1 MRYWAVSFS
10 VKLAVIYSY
19 GVRAH
24 DPWVTVQCLKYVHYI
39 SCYLMTRV
47 VTVDVRDEEYAA
59 LKYLSVRYGK
69 SIQDV
74 IRDAIRDYVTKAA
87 LTLDTEPW
95 LQESLRELA
104 AALGRS
110 PIDTVTFLIQPYI
123 DVCNAA
129 RDAARD
135 VPIRI
140 SEVEQKVN
148 IGSQSHLALMPR
160 CPYCGSED
168 VTPIETWKFR
178 NYDVTHYKCNKC
190 GGKFNH
196 YRNTTTKGKPE
207 YTIRVSPKPTK
218 AQAQQP
224 QPVPQA
230 APQMMPQAPP
240 QPPQQ
245 PTQPSQPQQAPPP
258 QSTQHIV

>member
-1 MRYWAVSFS
+1 
-10 VKLAVIYSY
+10 
-19 GVRAH
+19 
-24 DPWVTVQCLKYVHYI
+24 
-39 SCYLMTRV
+39 MTRI
-47 VTVDVRDEEYAA
+47 VTVDVYDEEYTA

-74 IRDAIRDYVTKAA
+74 IRDAIRSYVTKAA

-95 LQESLRELA
+95 LQEPLRELA
-104 AALGRS
+104 AAFGRS
-110 PIDTVTFLIQPYI
+110 PIDTVTFLLQPYI
-123 DVCNAA
+123 DVYNAG

-135 VPIRI
+135 I
-140 SEVEQKVN
+140 EVEQKVN
-148 IGSQSHLALMPR
+148 IGSQPRPALMPR

-168 VTPIETWKFR
+168 VVPIKAWKFR
-178 NYDVTHYKCNKC
+178 NYDVTQYKCNKC

-196 YRNTTTKGKPE
+196 YRNTTNKGKPE

-224 QPVPQA
+224 QAAQPVPQA
-230 APQMMPQAPP
+230 APQMMPQAPL
-240 QPPQQ
+240 QSPQQ

>member
-1 MRYWAVSFS
+1 VY
-10 VKLAVIYSY
+10 
-19 GVRAH
+19 
-24 DPWVTVQCLKYVHYI
+24 
-39 SCYLMTRV
+39 
-47 VTVDVRDEEYAA
+47 
-59 LKYLSVRYGK
+59 
-69 SIQDV
+69 
-74 IRDAIRDYVTKAA
+74 
-87 LTLDTEPW
+87 
-95 LQESLRELA
+95 
-104 AALGRS
+104 
-110 PIDTVTFLIQPYI
+110 
-123 DVCNAA
+123 NAG

-135 VPIRI
+135 I
-140 SEVEQKVN
+140 EVEQKVN

-168 VTPIETWKFR
+168 VTPIKTWKFR
-178 NYDVTHYKCNKC
+178 NYDVTQYKCNKC

-196 YRNTTTKGKPE
+196 YRNTTNKGKPE

-224 QPVPQA
+224 QVAQPVPQA
-230 APQMMPQAPP
+230 APQMMSQAPP

>member
-1 MRYWAVSFS
+1 
-10 VKLAVIYSY
+10 
-19 GVRAH
+19 
-24 DPWVTVQCLKYVHYI
+24 
-39 SCYLMTRV
+39 MTRV
-47 VTVDVRDEEYAA
+47 VTVDVSDEEYAA

-74 IRDAIRDYVTKAA
+74 IRDAIRDYVTKAS
-87 LTLDTEPW
+87 LTLGTESW
-95 LQESLRELA
+95 LQESLWELA

-123 DVCNAA
+123 DVYNAGK
-129 RDAARD
+129 DAARD
-135 VPIRI
+135 VPTRI

-168 VTPIETWKFR
+168 VAPIKAWKFR
-178 NYDVTHYKCNKC
+178 NYDVTQYKCNKC

-196 YRNTTTKGKPE
+196 YRNTTNKGKPE

-218 AQAQQP
+218 AQQP
-224 QPVPQA
+224 QVAQPVPQA
-230 APQMMPQAPP
+230 APQMMPQSPP

-245 PTQPSQPQQAPPP
+245 PPQQPAQPQQAPPP
-258 QSTQHIV
+258 QFTQ

>member
-1 MRYWAVSFS
+1 
-10 VKLAVIYSY
+10 
-19 GVRAH
+19 
-24 DPWVTVQCLKYVHYI
+24 
-39 SCYLMTRV
+39 MTRV

-74 IRDAIRDYVTKAA
+74 IRDAIRSYVTKTA

-135 VPIRI
+135 M
-140 SEVEQKVN
+140 SEVGQKVN
-148 IGSQSHLALMPR
+148 IGSQSRLALMPR

-168 VTPIETWKFR
+168 VTPIKTWKFR
-178 NYDVTHYKCNKC
+178 NYNVTQYKCNKC

-196 YRNTTTKGKPE
+196 YVNTTGKGKPE
-207 YTIRVSPKPTK
+207 YVIRVSPKPIK

-224 QPVPQA
+224 QAAQPVPQA
-230 APQMMPQAPP
+230 APQ
-240 QPPQQ
+240 
-245 PTQPSQPQQAPPP
+245 SQPQ
-258 QSTQHIV
+258 

>member
-1 MRYWAVSFS
+1 
-10 VKLAVIYSY
+10 
-19 GVRAH
+19 
-24 DPWVTVQCLKYVHYI
+24 
-39 SCYLMTRV
+39 MTRV
-47 VTVDVRDEEYAA
+47 VTVDVRDEDYIA
-59 LKYLSVRYGK
+59 LVNLSMRFGK
-69 SIQDV
+69 NIQDV
-74 IRDAIRDYVTKAA
+74 IRDAIRDYVTKASV
-87 LTLDTEPW
+87 TLGTEPW

-123 DVCNAA
+123 DVYNAG

-135 VPIRI
+135 VPTRI
-140 SEVEQKVN
+140 SEVGQKVN

-168 VTPIETWKFR
+168 VAPITTWKFR
-178 NYDVTHYKCNKC
+178 NYDVTQYKCNKC

-196 YRNTTTKGKPE
+196 YRNTTNKGKPE

-224 QPVPQA
+224 QVAQPVPQA

-245 PTQPSQPQQAPPP
+245 PAQPQQAPP

>member
-1 MRYWAVSFS
+1 
-10 VKLAVIYSY
+10 
-19 GVRAH
+19 
-24 DPWVTVQCLKYVHYI
+24 
-39 SCYLMTRV
+39 MTRV

-74 IRDAIRDYVTKAA
+74 IRDAIRDYVTKAS
-87 LTLDTEPW
+87 LTLGTEPW
-95 LQESLRELA
+95 FQEPLWELA

-123 DVCNAA
+123 DVYNAG

-135 VPIRI
+135 I
-140 SEVEQKVN
+140 EVEQKVN

-168 VTPIETWKFR
+168 VTPIKTWKFR
-178 NYDVTHYKCNKC
+178 NYDVTQYKCNKC

-196 YRNTTTKGKPE
+196 YMNTTGKGKPE

-218 AQAQQP
+218 AQQP
-224 QPVPQA
+224 QAAQPVPQA
-230 APQMMPQAPP
+230 APQMMPQAPLQSP
-240 QPPQQ
+240 QQPPQQ
-245 PTQPSQPQQAPPP
+245 PAQPQQAPPP

>member
-1 MRYWAVSFS
+1 
-10 VKLAVIYSY
+10 
-19 GVRAH
+19 
-24 DPWVTVQCLKYVHYI
+24 
-39 SCYLMTRV
+39 MTRV

-74 IRDAIRDYVTKAA
+74 IRDAIRSYVTKA
-87 LTLDTEPW
+87 
-95 LQESLRELA
+95 
-104 AALGRS
+104 
-110 PIDTVTFLIQPYI
+110 DTVTFLIQPYI
-123 DVCNAA
+123 DVYNAG

-135 VPIRI
+135 I
-140 SEVEQKVN
+140 EVEQKVN
-148 IGSQSHLALMPR
+148 IGSRSHLALMPR

-168 VTPIETWKFR
+168 VVPIKAWKFR
-178 NYDVTHYKCNKC
+178 NYDVTQYKCNKC

-196 YRNTTTKGKPE
+196 YRNTTNKGKPE

-224 QPVPQA
+224 QVAQPVPQA
-230 APQMMPQAPP
+230 APQMMPQAPL

-245 PTQPSQPQQAPPP
+245 PPQQPAQPQQAPPP

>member
-10 VKLAVIYSY
+10 VKLTVVYSH

-24 DPWVTVQCLKYVHYI
+24 DPWVTVQCLKYVHNI
-39 SCYLMTRV
+39 SCCMMTRV
-47 VTVDVRDEEYAA
+47 VTVDVRDEDYIA
-59 LKYLSVRYGK
+59 LVGLSMRCGK
-69 SIQDV
+69 DIQDV
-74 IRDAIRDYVTKAA
+74 IRDAIRDYVTKAS

-95 LQESLRELA
+95 FQESLWELA
-104 AALGRS
+104 AALGRT

-123 DVCNAA
+123 DMFNAG
-129 RDAARD
+129 RDAAREM
-135 VPIRI
+135 

-168 VTPIETWKFR
+168 VTPIKTWKFR
-178 NYDVTHYKCNKC
+178 NYDVTQYKCNKC

-196 YRNTTTKGKPE
+196 YRNTTNKGKPE

-218 AQAQQP
+218 AQQP
-224 QPVPQA
+224 QAAQPVPQA

-245 PTQPSQPQQAPPP
+245 PTQPSQPQQTPPP
-258 QSTQHIV
+258 QSTQQIV